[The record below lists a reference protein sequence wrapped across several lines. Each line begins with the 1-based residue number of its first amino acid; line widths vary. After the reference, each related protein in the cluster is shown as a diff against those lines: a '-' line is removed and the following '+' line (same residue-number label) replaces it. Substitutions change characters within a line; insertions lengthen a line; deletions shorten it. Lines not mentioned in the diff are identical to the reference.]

1 MDPPTTPHHQKE
13 DFRTFITKVNVK
25 FGLEIPLPG
34 IESPSARER
43 NTSLPSQIYKHIR
56 PLFFNNK
63 VDKRSLLGNLEE
75 WVRGNLPLAGQGHA
89 QNPKYRTS
97 ADRRA
102 SQRYQSEEP
111 ALPLSLT
118 GPEKEMC
125 MKQLLALMEDEEY
138 LLANGR
144 VVNTKKRL
152 AANCFGDAQGL
163 SLKKQRFDDEDE
175 DESFHTA
182 PNSPVKGSVL
192 AQSPLGKNGDGGL
205 QFPEMVQ
212 AAFQGSRRTS
222 GTVNLPVNNHRTIH
236 SPAQGPVGITSPAKI
251 PVHLSSGRNDGSIQ
265 SPGHDKGNFHSSA
278 KYSMTFPLPAKAQP
292 VQGQGNH
299 QSLPRKVVTK
309 SQPKPQGNVPTPTR
323 RSTNISSP
331 AKTPVA
337 AQSPAR
343 NPGSVRSPSET
354 PKLAKSPSKSPLKQ
368 MDLRSF
374 GFGNSLNK
382 ENSPTE
388 EDVEFKKPTL
398 FEKLSAASEESKR
411 NNMAHS
417 ANTSFSTMITSS
429 VFKSRDDSMGQSFDT
444 DMTDLTEPMDT
455 QSTYADSVA
464 GYMASDEIQRSVDA
478 AAVSMMVNGDPVE
491 TEYSIKQE
499 FVDELLSY
507 GPFSAEESFSATIP
521 LRFRYELERI
531 RRAWGIP
538 SKQILVGDRIT
549 FNTQDDFWSWV
560 GGLSRRYG
568 HPLPER
574 SPRRAWDA
582 AVGDFKSDK
591 HSEVVVLSGE
601 LDWCNES
608 EPGIFKLRLNP
619 LKPEWTCRFH
629 RRFGSDRFLTLTIP
643 AADQPP
649 THQKQPSYPSVLRES
664 IASWLTRN
672 YHHCLGRTWRAFYVE
687 EVKTKRT
694 AKGEPRFRVEFFAID
709 GDDFDHG
716 YQLPPV
722 VAPPQQQSG
731 NYTPMSVRAL
741 LEWHM
746 PKAANANQSNCKLF
760 QRISL
765 GLSKTFATVKLKPI
779 QVLYLRDDPTRT
791 VMNDGCALISRTLA
805 NQICDQLGIATAT
818 PSCFQGRIAGA
829 KGLWMVDCHKSSIT
843 APNDDDIW
851 IQISD
856 SQLKIHPHPRE
867 WDDPVDDE
875 RLTFEVVNWA
885 KPLHPVDLN
894 LQLLA
899 ILECGGNVKEY
910 IAKLTRDGVQRLYDD
925 FLGVLRS
932 NSPVVCRALLQK
944 LRPSGEDGT
953 GKARRLEQWVTNDAE
968 SIIRFSEAGF
978 APRDFFP
985 LRMRIR
991 KYLTCLLERH
1001 VDELKIQVPLSTY
1014 AYCIAD
1020 PYKVLGPD
1028 EVHFGF
1034 SNNWRDPQGQF
1045 EDNLLDGVD
1054 VLVGRLPAHLPSDIQ
1069 RRRAVWKSEL
1079 RHFKDVIVF
1088 PTTGTFPLAGMLS
1101 GGDYDGDTPWICWDP
1116 MIVERFQNSPM
1127 PSHEYPAE
1135 HYGLTKH
1142 SVPMASL
1149 KSTED
1154 FLESAFDFNL
1164 NLSNLG
1170 RCTIE
1175 HLKLAYDE
1183 SVDSPKAKELACL
1196 LGHLV
1201 DGRKGGVHL
1210 SEEAWKEYRKTISP
1224 QQRALPAYRN
1234 PERRSNPSN
1243 IVDYVKLN
1251 VAQSELRRILSG
1263 LNDAFPEND
1272 IQNQLDDDLIRPWTK
1287 AEEAS
1292 KSNPEHSQELK
1303 DALGEVKRS
1312 IDELYKQ
1319 WNQGHSAS
1327 TGDEFS
1333 AISRQAAESAAA
1345 LAPPNVGK
1353 HPLIHTWQNSR
1364 NEWQRLVASYA
1375 YRRYPNSRFILHAFG
1390 ETLCEIKASV
1400 SPSRL
1405 VTNEVV
1411 ACYRVNQKMVAHL
1424 TANELPADEIDDVDE
1439 YEDGEAIE
1447 AMLGRSL

>member
-1 MDPPTTPHHQKE
+1 MDPTTPQHQKE
-13 DFRTFITKVNVK
+13 DFRTFVTRVNVK

-43 NTSLPSQIYKHIR
+43 NNSLPSQIYKHIR
-56 PLFFNNK
+56 PLFFNNQ
-63 VDKRSLLGNLEE
+63 VDKRSLLNNLEE
-75 WVRGNLPLAGQGHA
+75 WVRGNLPLAGSN
-89 QNPKYRTS
+89 QNHVYQTN

-102 SQRYQSEEP
+102 RQRHQSEEP
-111 ALPLSLT
+111 APPLSLT
-118 GPEKEMC
+118 GPEKDMC

-152 AANCFGDAQGL
+152 AANSLGDAKGL
-163 SLKKQRFDDEDE
+163 SPKKQRFDDEDE
-175 DESFHTA
+175 DENFHTT
-182 PNSPVKGSVL
+182 PSSPVKGSMLV
-192 AQSPLGKNGDGGL
+192 QSPLGKNGDGGW
-205 QFPEMVQ
+205 QSPEMVQ
-212 AAFQGSRRTS
+212 VAFQRPRRIS
-222 GTVNLPVNNHRTIH
+222 GTVNLPVNNQRSIQSLAQGSVGIASPTKRQVNAAPGRNDRLMLSPGNNKEKFH
-236 SPAQGPVGITSPAKI
+236 SPA
-251 PVHLSSGRNDGSIQ
+251 
-265 SPGHDKGNFHSSA
+265 
-278 KYSMTFPLPAKAQP
+278 KYSATFPPPAKAQSP
-292 VQGQGNH
+292 QGQVRH
-299 QSLPRKVVTK
+299 QPVPRRVVTK
-309 SQPKPQGNVPTPTR
+309 SPSKPQGYVSTQTR
-323 RSTNISSP
+323 KSTSISSP
-331 AKTPVA
+331 ANTPWA

-343 NPGSVRSPSET
+343 NPGSLRSPSKT
-354 PKLAKSPSKSPLKQ
+354 PTSAKSPSQSSLRQ

-374 GFGNSLNK
+374 GFGNSFNNG
-382 ENSPTE
+382 NSSTE
-388 EDVEFKKPTL
+388 EDFEFKKPTL
-398 FEKLSAASEESKR
+398 YEKLRAASDESKR
-411 NNMAHS
+411 NQP
-417 ANTSFSTMITSS
+417 ANTSVSTTVTSS
-429 VFKSRDDSMGQSFDT
+429 VFMSRGASMEQSFDT
-444 DMTDLTEPMDT
+444 VVTEITEPMNT
-455 QSTYADSVA
+455 QSTYADSVI
-464 GYMASDEIQRSVDA
+464 GYMVGDEMQRNVDA
-478 AAVSMMVNGDPVE
+478 AAISMMVNADPAE
-491 TEYSIKQE
+491 TEFSLKQE
-499 FVDELLSY
+499 FVGELLSY

-531 RRAWGIP
+531 GRAWGMP
-538 SKQILVGDRIT
+538 FKQILVGDRVT
-549 FNTQDDFWSWV
+549 FNTQDNFWSWV
-560 GGLSRRYG
+560 GGLGRRYG
-568 HPLPER
+568 RPLPER

-582 AVGDFKSDK
+582 AIGDFKSDK
-591 HSEVVVLSGE
+591 HSEVVVLSGD

-619 LKPEWTCRFH
+619 LKPERTCRFH

-649 THQKQPSYPSVLRES
+649 SHQKQPSYPSALRES

-672 YHHCLGRTWRAFYVE
+672 DHHCLGRTWRAFYVE
-687 EVKTKRT
+687 EVKTKRK
-694 AKGEPRFRVEFFAID
+694 AKAEARFRVELFAID

-722 VAPPQQQSG
+722 VAPPQQQSD
-731 NYTPMSVRAL
+731 NHTPMGVDAL

-746 PKAANANQSNCKLF
+746 PKTANANQSNCKLF

-765 GLSKTFATVKLKPI
+765 GLSKTFATVKLKPT
-779 QVLYLRDDPTRT
+779 QVLRLRDDPTRT
-791 VMNDGCALISRTLA
+791 VMNDGCALISRPLA
-805 NQICDQLGIATAT
+805 NQICDQLGITAAT

-829 KGLWMVDCHKSSIT
+829 KGLWMVDCHQSSIT
-843 APNDDDIW
+843 TLNDDNIW
-851 IQISD
+851 VQISD
-856 SQLKIHPHPRE
+856 SQLKIHPHPQE
-867 WDDPVDDE
+867 WVDPVDDE
-875 RLTFEVVNWA
+875 KLTFEVVNWA

-894 LQLLA
+894 IQLLA
-899 ILECGGNVKEY
+899 ILEYGGNVKEY
-910 IAKLTRDGVQRLYDD
+910 IAKLTRDGVQSLYDD
-925 FLGVLRS
+925 FLEVLRS
-932 NSPVVCRALLQK
+932 NSPVGCRALLQK

-953 GKARRLEQWVTNDAE
+953 GKARRLEQWVTSDAE

-985 LRMRIR
+985 LRMKLR
-991 KYLTCLLERH
+991 KFITWLLERH
-1001 VDELKIQVPLSTY
+1001 VEELKIQVPLSTY

-1020 PYKVLGPD
+1020 PYGVLGPD

-1069 RRRAVWKSEL
+1069 RRKAVWKTEL

-1088 PTTGTFPLAGMLS
+1088 PTTGNFPLAGMLS

-1116 MIVERFQNSPM
+1116 IIVERFHNSPM
-1127 PSHEYPAE
+1127 PSHEYPVE

-1154 FLESAFDFNL
+1154 FLESVFDFNL

-1170 RCTIE
+1170 RCTVE
-1175 HLKLAYDE
+1175 HEKLAYDE
-1183 SVDSPKAKELACL
+1183 SINSAKAKELACL

-1210 SEEAWKEYRKTISP
+1210 SEQAWKEYRKTISP
-1224 QQRALPAYRN
+1224 KQRALPAYRN
-1234 PERRSNPSN
+1234 PDRRSKSSN
-1243 IVDYVKLN
+1243 IVDYLKFH
-1251 VAQSELRRILSG
+1251 VAHSELRRILSG
-1263 LNDAFPEND
+1263 LNEAFPEND
-1272 IQNQLDDDLIRPWTK
+1272 TQNQFDDDLIRPWRE
-1287 AEEAS
+1287 ADEAS
-1292 KSNPEHSQELK
+1292 KSNSEHSQDLK
-1303 DALGEVKRS
+1303 DALAEVRRS

-1333 AISRQAAESAAA
+1333 PISRQAAENAAA
-1345 LAPPNVGK
+1345 LAPPNAGK
-1353 HPLIHTWQNSR
+1353 HPLIHTWQNSL
-1364 NEWQRLVASYA
+1364 NEWRRLVASYA
-1375 YRRYPNSRFILHAFG
+1375 YRRCPNSRFILHAFG

-1405 VTNEVV
+1405 VTNEVI

-1424 TANELPADEIDDVDE
+1424 TANELPVDEVDDVDE

-1447 AMLGRSL
+1447 AMLSF

>member
-1 MDPPTTPHHQKE
+1 MNHPTTPQHQKE
-13 DFRTFITKVNVK
+13 DFRTFITRVNVK

-63 VDKRSLLGNLEE
+63 VDKKSLIGNLEE
-75 WVRGNLPLAGQGHA
+75 WVRGNLPLAGQSHV
-89 QNPKYRTS
+89 QNHVYQTN

-102 SQRYQSEEP
+102 SQRHHSEEP

-118 GPEKEMC
+118 GPEKDMC

-138 LLANGR
+138 FLANGR

-152 AANCFGDAQGL
+152 AANSFGDAKGL
-163 SLKKQRFDDEDE
+163 SPKKQRFDDEDE
-175 DESFHTA
+175 DENFHTA
-182 PNSPVKGSVL
+182 PNSHVKGSVL

-212 AAFQGSRRTS
+212 AAFRGPRRNS
-222 GTVNLPVNNHRTIH
+222 GTVNLPVNSHRAIQ
-236 SPAQGPVGITSPAKI
+236 SLVQPSMGIASPAKSQ
-251 PVHLSSGRNDGSIQ
+251 VHRSPGRNNRPIQ
-265 SPGHDKGNFHSSA
+265 SPGNNKEDFPSPA
-278 KYSMTFPLPAKAQP
+278 KYSATFPPPAKGQP
-292 VQGQGNH
+292 AQGQGYN
-299 QSLPRKVVTK
+299 QSPPRKVVTK
-309 SQPKPQGNVPTPTR
+309 SSSKPQGNVPPRTR
-323 RSTNISSP
+323 NSTSTSSP
-331 AKTPVA
+331 AKSPGN
-337 AQSPAR
+337 AQSLAK
-343 NPGSVRSPSET
+343 NQGSVRSPSKT
-354 PKLAKSPSKSPLKQ
+354 PKSVKSPFQSPLKQ

-374 GFGNSLNK
+374 GFGNSFSK
-382 ENSPTE
+382 ETSPAQ

-398 FEKLSAASEESKR
+398 FEKLSAASNESKR
-411 NNMAHS
+411 NNMTQS
-417 ANTSFSTMITSS
+417 ANNSFSTTITPS
-429 VFKSRDDSMGQSFDT
+429 VFMSRDPSMGQSFDSV
-444 DMTDLTEPMDT
+444 MTEMTEPMDT
-455 QSTYADSVA
+455 QSTYADSVV
-464 GYMASDEIQRSVDA
+464 GYMASDEMQRSVDA
-478 AAVSMMVNGDPVE
+478 AAISMMVNADPAE
-491 TEYSIKQE
+491 TEYSLKQE
-499 FVDELLSY
+499 FIGELLSY
-507 GPFSAEESFSATIP
+507 GPFSREESFSASIP

-531 RRAWGIP
+531 ARAWGIP
-538 SKQILVGDRIT
+538 FKQILVGDRVT

-560 GGLSRRYG
+560 SGLGRRYG
-568 HPLPER
+568 HPLPGR

-582 AVGDFKSDK
+582 AIGDFKSDK
-591 HSEVVVLSGE
+591 HSEVVVLSGD
-601 LDWCNES
+601 LDWCDES

-619 LKPEWTCRFH
+619 LKPERTCRFH
-629 RRFGSDRFLTLTIP
+629 RRFGSDRFLTLTVP
-643 AADQPP
+643 AADRPP
-649 THQKQPSYPSVLRES
+649 SHQKQPSYPSVLRES

-672 YHHCLGRTWRAFYVE
+672 DHRCLGRTWRAFYVE
-687 EVKTKRT
+687 EVKTKRK
-694 AKGEPRFRVEFFAID
+694 AKGEPRFRVELFAID

-716 YQLPPV
+716 HQLPPL
-722 VAPPQQQSG
+722 VAPPRQQSD
-731 NYTPMSVRAL
+731 NYTPMSVDAL

-746 PKAANANQSNCKLF
+746 PKTANANQSNCKLF

-765 GLSKTFATVKLKPI
+765 GLSKTFATVKLKPT
-779 QVLYLRDDPTRT
+779 QVLRLRDDPTRT

-805 NQICDQLGIATAT
+805 NQICDQLGITTAT

-829 KGLWMVDCHKSSIT
+829 KGLWMVDCHQSSI
-843 APNDDDIW
+843 AAISDDGIW

-856 SQLKIHPHPRE
+856 SQLKIHPHPQE
-867 WDDPVDDE
+867 WVDSVDDE
-875 RLTFEVVNWA
+875 KLTFEVVNWA

-894 LQLLA
+894 IQLLA
-899 ILECGGNVKEY
+899 ILEFGGNVKEY
-910 IAKLTRDGVQRLYDD
+910 IAKLTRDGVQSLYDD
-925 FLGVLRS
+925 FLEVLRS

-944 LRPSGEDGT
+944 LRPTGEDGT
-953 GKARRLEQWVTNDAE
+953 GKARRLEHWLCAT
-968 SIIRFSEAGF
+968 RL
-978 APRDFFP
+978 FP
-985 LRMRIR
+985 LRMKIR
-991 KYLTCLLERH
+991 QYLTWLLERH
-1001 VDELKIQVPLSTY
+1001 VEELKIQVPLSTY

-1020 PYKVLGPD
+1020 PYGVLGPD

-1045 EDNLLDGVD
+1045 EDNLLDGID

-1069 RRRAVWKSEL
+1069 RRRAVWKTEL

-1088 PTTGTFPLAGMLS
+1088 PTTGNFPLAGMLS

-1116 MIVERFQNSPM
+1116 MIVEIFHNSPM

-1149 KSTED
+1149 ESTED
-1154 FLESAFDFNL
+1154 FLESVFDFNL

-1170 RCTIE
+1170 RCTVE
-1175 HLKLAYDE
+1175 HEKLAYDE
-1183 SVDSPKAKELACL
+1183 SVDSSKAKELACL

-1210 SEEAWKEYRKTISP
+1210 SEQAWKEYRKTISP
-1224 QQRALPAYRN
+1224 KQRALPAYRN
-1234 PERRSNPSN
+1234 PERKSKSSN
-1243 IVDYVKLN
+1243 IVDYLKFN

-1263 LNDAFPEND
+1263 LNEAFPEND
-1272 IQNQLDDDLIRPWTK
+1272 IQNQLDDDLIRPWNE
-1287 AEEAS
+1287 ADEAS
-1292 KSNPEHSQELK
+1292 KSKCEHSQELK
-1303 DALGEVKRS
+1303 DALGEVRRS

-1333 AISRQAAESAAA
+1333 AISRQAVESVGA
-1345 LAPPNVGK
+1345 LLPPQAGR

-1364 NEWQRLVASYA
+1364 NEWRQLVASYA
-1375 YRRYPNSRFILHAFG
+1375 YRRCPNSRFILHAFG

-1405 VTNEVV
+1405 ITNEVI

-1424 TANELPADEIDDVDE
+1424 TANELPGDEADNADE

-1447 AMLGRSL
+1447 AMLSF